1 MIKYCKLLVVAF
13 LVVSCNSDNK
23 KTNIA
28 DYSVNKENTSSDP
41 QLKASIERGKLVYE
55 DLCITCHMGK
65 GEGAPKVF
73 PPLAQSDY
81 LKENQEASIK
91 GIKKGMS
98 GEIVVNGI
106 TYNSV
111 MAPLGLSD
119 EEVADAMNY
128 INNCWGNSYGK
139 FITTEDVT
147 KVIKN

>member
-1 MIKYCKLLVVAF
+1 M
-13 LVVSCNSDNK
+13 VVSCNSNHK
-23 KTNIA
+23 KNNDA
-28 DYSVNKENTSSDP
+28 DYSINKENTALDP
-41 QLKASIERGKLVYE
+41 QLKDSYERGKIVYN
-55 DLCITCHMGK
+55 DLCITCHMTDGK
-65 GEGAPKVF
+65 GAPKVF

-98 GEIVVNGI
+98 GKIVVNGI

-119 EEVADAMNY
+119 KEVADVMNY
-128 INNCWGNSYGK
+128 INNSWGNNYGK
-139 FITTEDVT
+139 IITAEDVI

>member
-13 LVVSCNSDNK
+13 LVVSCNYDNK

-28 DYSVNKENTSSDP
+28 DYSLNKENTSSDP

-55 DLCITCHMGK
+55 DLCITCHMGN

-91 GIKKGMS
+91 GIKEGMS

-119 EEVADAMNY
+119 EEVADVMNY
-128 INNCWGNSYGK
+128 INNSWGNSYGK